1 MSLTASAPAYYEY
14 TIRPNDTL
22 NHLVSTFYGLTPG
35 NPRYGEAKD
44 YLLALNPEIQSPDR
58 INVGQVLRV
67 AEYPPP
73 SLLLARSRTQRLLD
87 SLQEPDLKTALDG
100 HSFVTQPVHANDR
113 EAFWALAW
121 LEHHANWL
129 TIPGGI
135 ALGATENLMSPGNRN
150 LIEEVADLYADYK
163 KNKITKAQYDARRKI
178 RLDQFKQ
185 NVGPVERLLFGD
197 RTTHQAVRIARAGG
211 IPVTAH
217 IAKHAQRIK
226 TLATVGKA
234 GGFVLTG
241 VGVTAA
247 CMQIAHTE
255 DKNKK
260 NEIFV
265 DTVVSTFIGGAGG
278 WVVGLY
284 LASNP
289 IGWGTALVLAVSSAG
304 ASFVLGKGSAMAYT
318 ALGTPL
324 DLVSGLGLNRVCR

>member
-1 MSLTASAPAYYEY
+1 MSLATSSPAYYEY
-14 TIRPNDTL
+14 TLRPNDTL
-22 NHLVSTFYGLTPG
+22 NQLVSTFYGLTPG
-35 NPRYGEAKD
+35 NPRYQEAKD
-44 YLLALNPEIQSPDR
+44 YLLALNPEIRNPDR
-58 INVGQVLRV
+58 INAGQVLRV

-87 SLQEPDLKTALDG
+87 SLQEPNLKAALDG
-100 HSFVTQPVHANDR
+100 GSFVTQPVHVNDR

-121 LEHHANWL
+121 LEHHGNWL

-135 ALGATENLMSPGNRN
+135 ALGATENLMSPGNRS
-150 LIEEVADLYADYK
+150 LIEEVADLYADYQK
-163 KNKITKAQYDARRKI
+163 KKITKGQYDARRKL

-185 NVGPVERLLFGD
+185 NVGSIERLLFGN
-197 RTTHQAVRIARAGG
+197 RTTPQAVRIARAGG

-226 TLATVGKA
+226 ALATVGKV

-247 CMQIAHTE
+247 CVQIAHTE

-265 DTVVSTFIGGAGG
+265 DTVVSTAAGIVGGL
-278 WVVGLY
+278 VVNIFLV
-284 LASNP
+284 SSP
-289 IGWGTALVLAVSSAG
+289 VGWGTALILAVGSAG
-304 ASFVLGKGSAMAYT
+304 VSTIFGKGAAAVYT
-318 ALGTPL
+318 AWGTPV
-324 DLVSGLGLNRVCR
+324 DFVNGLGLSRVCR